1 MKPAPREHAIAT
13 ALPRVERAS
22 TDSDATRTR
31 ILDAAERVFARRGY
45 AAATTQELAAEAG
58 IQKRMLF
65 YYFASKDEV
74 YERVLERLL
83 SGIQAIHGRFREEPG
98 PEGLAD
104 FVAALVRAAAARPEP
119 VLILMREIMDEG
131 PHLEQ
136 IVERWIGP
144 LFRAGREEVR
154 RNVERGIFAAHPA
167 DQMLSAIGGLAL
179 FQILTAPLA
188 RRVTGEDPLSPH
200 NVERQVEVATHFALA
215 GFHGDRHQASA
226 SKKRGTE

>member
-1 MKPAPREHAIAT
+1 MKPAPRQDAAAR
-13 ALPRVERAS
+13 ALPRTERQPV
-22 TDSDATRTR
+22 DFDAVRAR

-83 SGIQAIHGRFREEPG
+83 EGIQEIHGRFRDEPG

-104 FVAALVRAAAARPEP
+104 FVAALVRSAGVRPEP
-119 VLILMREIMDEG
+119 VLILIREIMDQG
-131 PHLEQ
+131 PHLAPLAD
-136 IVERWIGP
+136 RWVGP
-144 LFRAGREEVR
+144 LFRAGMDEVR
-154 RNVERGIFAAHPA
+154 RNVEAGVFAAHPP
-167 DQMLSAIGGLAL
+167 DQVLGVIGGLAL

-200 NVERQVEVATHFALA
+200 NIERQVEVATHFALA
-215 GFHGDRHQASA
+215 GLRADRPRAA
-226 SKKRGTE
+226 APRARRR